1 MDDPRVQETSLPVS
15 RQLSLQPGFT
25 WRALFIG
32 IILIPPNAYWIAQ
45 MERARMTAFPTV
57 FSLFFNAV
65 FVLLLLYLIN
75 VALRRFLP
83 RFALYQSELLLIYSM
98 LCISTAVSGI
108 DFVQTLMPMF
118 TYSFWMASPE
128 NKWDEILNP
137 HMPEWLT
144 VQDPSVIRGF
154 YEGGASF
161 YEPHVLAAWLGP
173 VAMWT
178 GFIMLLLLVLICTN
192 VVLRRRW
199 LDGEHLAC
207 PLISLPIQISTPQAG
222 LFRRKLFWGGFALA
236 ASIEIWNSLAF
247 YYPVMPVIPILEE
260 NMARHF
266 TARPWN
272 AVTWM
277 PRSFIPFLVGLGYL
291 MPSDFLFSCWFF
303 YLFWKA
309 ELVFS
314 AAFGLDQ
321 IKDFP
326 FANLQGFG
334 AYLLFAIYAIW
345 LGRGYFRRLLSL
357 IAKVPSQLCDEQ
369 EPLPY
374 RVAGLGIVL
383 GVAGLVWFTT
393 AMGLRVSTSIA
404 IFLIYYILALAITR
418 MRAQFGTPVH
428 DLHFSGPDVVLTS
441 VFGSRSFARQ
451 ELVGI
456 GFLSWFNAVYRSHAM
471 PHQMEAFK
479 MQERTGG
486 SQKGVV
492 LALMLA
498 GLVGTIAIFWSFLH
512 IYYQL
517 GAQAQGGRFNVW
529 IYPKLHSWLTT
540 PQGPEWG
547 AAPAIGVGLA
557 VAFFLQTMRMRYINW
572 PFHPLG
578 FAISGNYQ
586 MNHAWMPLLIA
597 WIIKSA
603 IIKYG
608 GHKVYRRSVP
618 VFLGF
623 ILADFVVI
631 SVLNLV
637 SMALQIPCF
646 RFVD

>member
-1 MDDPRVQETSLPVS
+1 MPIGLPRWKE
-15 RQLSLQPGFT
+15 
-25 WRALFIG
+25 
-32 IILIPPNAYWIAQ
+32 
-45 MERARMTAFPTV
+45 
-57 FSLFFNAV
+57 
-65 FVLLLLYLIN
+65 
-75 VALRRFLP
+75 FLP
-83 RFALYQSELLLIYSM
+83 RFALYQSELLVIYSM

-108 DFVQTLMPMF
+108 DFIQTLMPMF
-118 TYSFWMASPE
+118 TYSFWMASPA

-137 HMPEWLT
+137 YMPKWLT
-144 VQDPSVIRGF
+144 VQEPAAVRGF
-154 YEGGASF
+154 YEGGTSL
-161 YEPHVLAAWLGP
+161 YEPHIWTAWIGP

-178 GFIMLLLLVLICTN
+178 GFIMLLLLVLICMN

-199 LDGEHLAC
+199 LDAEHLAC
-207 PLISLPIQISTPQAG
+207 LV
-222 LFRRKLFWGGFALA
+222 A
-236 ASIEIWNSLAF
+236 AIEIWNSLAF
-247 YYPVMPVIPILEE
+247 YYPVMPVVPILEE
-260 NMARHF
+260 NLARNIK
-266 TARPWN
+266 ARPWN
-272 AVTWM
+272 AVRWV
-277 PRSFIPFLVGLGYL
+277 PRSFIPFLIGLGYL

-326 FANLQGFG
+326 FANLQGLG
-334 AYLLFAIYAIW
+334 AYLLFAIYATW
-345 LGRGYFRRLLSL
+345 LGRGYFRRLLTL
-357 IAKVPSQLCDEQ
+357 MIKAPSQLYDEQ

-374 RVAGLGIVL
+374 RMAGLGIVL
-383 GVAGLVWFTT
+383 GLVGLIWFST
-393 AMGLRVSTSIA
+393 AMGLSLPTSIA
-404 IFLIYYILALAITR
+404 IFFIYVVLALAINR

-428 DLHFSGPDVVLTS
+428 DLHFSGPDVVLIS
-441 VFGSRSFARQ
+441 VFGSRSFAPV

-456 GFLSWFNAVYRSHAM
+456 AILSWFNSVYRSHPM
-471 PHQMEAFK
+471 PHQLEAFK

-486 SQKGVV
+486 SYNGIV

-498 GLVGTIAIFWSFLH
+498 GLLGTIAIFWSFLH
-512 IYYQL
+512 IYYHL

-529 IYPKLHSWLTT
+529 IYPKLSSWLTA
-540 PQGPEWG
+540 PQGPQWG

-557 VAFFLQTMRMRYINW
+557 VAFFLQAMRMRYINW

-586 MNHAWMPLLIA
+586 MNHAWMPLLVA

-608 GHKVYRRSVP
+608 GHKVYERSVP
-618 VFLGF
+618 IFLGF

-631 SVLNLV
+631 SMLNIVTIILH
-637 SMALQIPCF
+637 IPCF